1 MPPAH
6 PPSAP
11 ALAWTDASP
20 AVNTSFL
27 EGLIGY
33 NARRAALA
41 VIGVFLERMA
51 PFDLR
56 VVDFSVLTLIA
67 HNPGITS
74 RQLSAALAIL
84 PPNLVGL
91 VRQLEARGLIEKHPH
106 PHDRRAQGLYVTE
119 AGRSLQ
125 SEAQAVVASLET
137 EAITHLSED
146 ERQTL
151 IRLLRK
157 VYQPQ
162 A

>member
-137 EAITHLSED
+137 EAITHLTED